1 MLAGG
6 CGHQQR
12 RGETNR
18 RGGGERHPA
27 DRDDEDEV
35 ADQHSASTARAEH
48 RAAASPASA
57 GHSAA
62 KYDQHD
68 DQVPGKAG
76 PDDLHDRVVR
86 GQQFDRGVHEREH
99 RDAEA
104 HQRDAAQHVGGRQC
118 RRRPAAL
125 PPARRRPRSV
135 CDRKSRYAVSRRIFI
150 PTLPA
155 RRQCARLRA
164 GTAALPPIP
173 EETRR
178 HRARLISRSGWRG
191 TAAIPSP

>member
-86 GQQFDRGVHEREH
+86 GQQFDCGVHEREH

-118 RRRPAAL
+118 RRRPA
-125 PPARRRPRSV
+125 PARRPPGGARARCATGNHATRFRGASSSQRCPPGDNARVFGQARPRCRPSP
-135 CDRKSRYAVSRRIFI
+135 RK
-150 PTLPA
+150 P
-155 RRQCARLRA
+155 
-164 GTAALPPIP
+164 
-173 EETRR
+173 
-178 HRARLISRSGWRG
+178 
-191 TAAIPSP
+191 AAIAPA